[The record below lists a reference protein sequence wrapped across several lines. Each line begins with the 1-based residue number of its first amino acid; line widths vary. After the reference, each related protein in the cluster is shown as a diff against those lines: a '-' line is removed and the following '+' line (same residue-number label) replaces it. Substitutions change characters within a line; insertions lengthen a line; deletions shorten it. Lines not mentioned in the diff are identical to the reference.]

1 MVCKE
6 DLCASKATETM
17 KLLSPLAKDSA
28 NSGDEK
34 RFYREVE
41 AFVEVVAQTG
51 KYRICRIQQK
61 GVVVAPEPLY

>member
-1 MVCKE
+1 
-6 DLCASKATETM
+6 M